1 MPSLMPMRS
10 WSCKESNRSP
20 RMWRR
25 RYRLISLN
33 LFWKILTIS
42 SCGRPANRR
51 VMLMTSVGT
60 SPVISSS
67 SSAIGLR
74 AGAAATEA
82 ATRASDSFTI
92 SSRLSLA
99 STSAAAISASSLRRV
114 SSKMRSVC
122 SSVIVNGTCIVA
134 VNSGMEALVLAFW
147 SLLAGGIVASLFGCT
162 GVCEKKSDSN
172 ADEEEGEALAA
183 AANDEA
189 NRWRK
194 TRRERLMTGDDDEK
208 RKGKRKLY
216 ILDFRKSLSIF
227 SFVIYQGVVPF
238 SRDIEP
244 FHSGPLIFGSDH
256 DNLLWLIESS
266 LTGFAWSVAS

>member
-1 MPSLMPMRS
+1 MPSSIPMRS

-25 RYRLISLN
+25 RYRLIGLN

-67 SSAIGLR
+67 LSAISLR
-74 AGAAATEA
+74 VGAAAVVAAEATAIEA
-82 ATRASDSFTI
+82 ATQASDPFTI

-122 SSVIVNGTCIVA
+122 SGVIVDGTCIVA
-134 VNSGMEALVLAFW
+134 VDSEVEALMLAF
-147 SLLAGGIVASLFGCT
+147 
-162 GVCEKKSDSN
+162 
-172 ADEEEGEALAA
+172 
-183 AANDEA
+183 
-189 NRWRK
+189 
-194 TRRERLMTGDDDEK
+194 
-208 RKGKRKLY
+208 
-216 ILDFRKSLSIF
+216 
-227 SFVIYQGVVPF
+227 
-238 SRDIEP
+238 
-244 FHSGPLIFGSDH
+244 
-256 DNLLWLIESS
+256 
-266 LTGFAWSVAS
+266 